1 MNRRVNQSFSWCKKN
16 PSRDQRG
23 KPNDQSY
30 SCEGLFAKKKSN
42 NTIQILH
49 VVHFCIRGFSHE
61 LHPQIPTN
69 PSQFLWPPCL
79 AVASKKVVDL
89 SVGLR
94 MEVARQLLEGTQPQE
109 ASAMRT
115 EKGWIT
121 GICWRPNVIV
131 HVYIYIYTYNVYYI
145 YICNVYFIY
154 IICMYMYNMYVYV

>member
-1 MNRRVNQSFSWCKKN
+1 MNRRVNQSFSWCKKILPEINVANQMIN
-16 PSRDQRG
+16 PILV
-23 KPNDQSY
+23 KVY
-30 SCEGLFAKKKSN
+30 SQKKN
-42 NTIQILH
+42 NSTIQILH

-109 ASAMRT
+109 ASANG
-115 EKGWIT
+115 EGLDHWD
-121 GICWRPNVIV
+121 
-131 HVYIYIYTYNVYYI
+131 
-145 YICNVYFIY
+145 
-154 IICMYMYNMYVYV
+154 

>member
-1 MNRRVNQSFSWCKKN
+1 MINPILVKVYSQKKN
-16 PSRDQRG
+16 NS
-23 KPNDQSY
+23 
-30 SCEGLFAKKKSN
+30 
-42 NTIQILH
+42 TIQILH

-109 ASAMRT
+109 ASANG
-115 EKGWIT
+115 EGLDHWD
-121 GICWRPNVIV
+121 
-131 HVYIYIYTYNVYYI
+131 
-145 YICNVYFIY
+145 
-154 IICMYMYNMYVYV
+154 